1 MDKTWK
7 FHRVLDA
14 TFPEEGTVPYLD
26 DCSAEDLRVED
37 GKLIFDFPDGFWL
50 LPWDERNPFDEVHR
64 SSASRVTMELSTHS
78 PEDDLFIQLFKRH
91 RFFRGCGFETVTCID
106 ANTLIENIHGKK
118 WRLEF
123 IERYTNPINPR
134 TAMYYCAIRS
144 KKYMECWIKMDYTQI
159 DYYWDEVLE
168 DRVW

>member
-1 MDKTWK
+1 MTCLSNCSK
-7 FHRVLDA
+7 
-14 TFPEEGTVPYLD
+14 GTV
-26 DCSAEDLRVED
+26 
-37 GKLIFDFPDGFWL
+37 
-50 LPWDERNPFDEVHR
+50 
-64 SSASRVTMELSTHS
+64 
-78 PEDDLFIQLFKRH
+78 
-91 RFFRGCGFETVTCID
+91 FRGCGFETVTCID
-106 ANTLIENIHGKK
+106 ANTLIENIHSKN